1 MSNPQTDDNRWSMF
15 SRRAAWSAGCVGFA
29 IAFGAVAA
37 SFQGGASASRAW
49 TIVGADLADGSG
61 AALRA
66 ANVRIVGDRIVAVG
80 SVTPQPGDTIVDG
93 KGLVVAPGFIDI
105 HNHSASGLAT
115 NPAAESQVAQ
125 GITTIVV
132 GPDGDSPWPIGE
144 YLAERR
150 RDPAAVNVA
159 VFVGHAT
166 VRRLVMQDDFKRP
179 ARTDEIARMALLVDQ
194 GMREGAAGL
203 SSGLEYEVGS
213 YSETQEL
220 IELSKVV
227 ARYGGVYM
235 SHIRDEADKA
245 LDALREAIA
254 IGEGAHVAVQISHIK
269 LGTLGVWRKSAD
281 AIALIEA
288 ARTRGVDVTADAYPY
303 NAWSSTIT
311 VLVPDKRYDYPPSVE
326 RALADVGGAANVLIT
341 RHAAHPEY
349 EFRTLDAVAK
359 DQKKTPVALFIQ
371 IVKEGGAG
379 VVCTSMVDED
389 IRAFYR
395 RPWVMVAS
403 DGGIA
408 VRHPRGAGT
417 FPRVLGRYVR
427 DEQWLTLPEAIRKMT
442 MAPAARMRLE
452 GRGRIEVGA
461 VADVVLFN
469 AKTVVDRSTF
479 TDPAVLPTGVEKVF
493 VGGELVWNAGNAEKP
508 AGARPG
514 KVLMSGHTPA
524 DTDTGA
530 YRLVPN
536 WAQLPA
542 GLQLGEVPGMTIDA
556 SGRVFAFHRAEPPIV
571 ELDAAGRVLKA
582 WGEKMFVW
590 PHGIRVDRNGFLW
603 ITDGRARNG
612 IGQQVFKFTRDG
624 QLVMTL
630 GTKGVS
636 GDGPDTFNSPTD
648 VAVAPNGDIF
658 VSDGHVNSR
667 IVKFSKDGTFI
678 KAWGKRGDGPGEFNV
693 PHTIFFDSRGR
704 LLVGDRANRRIQIF
718 DQDGRFLDQWTQ
730 FGSPSGIFIAPD
742 DTLYVVDY
750 NDKMALFVGSAKDGS
765 IRSRS
770 EQVLAEGVAV
780 DAQGSI
786 YVGETVTGH
795 LGDTVTGHA
804 IKKLIKK

>member
-1 MSNPQTDDNRWSMF
+1 M
-15 SRRAAWSAGCVGFA
+15 
-29 IAFGAVAA
+29 
-37 SFQGGASASRAW
+37 
-49 TIVGADLADGSG
+49 ADGSG
-61 AALRA
+61 APLRR
-66 ANVRIVGDRIVAVG
+66 ANVRFVNDRIVAVG
-80 SVTPQPGDTIVDG
+80 DVKPQTGDAVIDG
-93 KGLVVAPGFIDI
+93 RGLVLAPGFIDI
-105 HNHSASGLAT
+105 HNHSASGLADD
-115 NPAAESQVAQ
+115 PAAETQVAQ
-125 GITTIVV
+125 GITTVVV

-150 RDPAAVNVA
+150 RAPAAVNVA
-159 VFVGHAT
+159 TFVGHAT
-166 VRRLVMQDDFKRP
+166 VRRQVMKDDYKRA
-179 ARTDEIARMALLVDQ
+179 ARAEEVARMALLVDQ

-203 SSGLEYEVGS
+203 SSGLEYEVGG
-213 YSETQEL
+213 YAETSELVEL
-220 IELSKVV
+220 AKVV

-235 SHIRDEADKA
+235 SHIRDEADKSF
-245 LDALREAIA
+245 DAIKEAIA

-269 LGTLGVWRKSAD
+269 LGTVGVWRKSAE

-288 ARTRGVDVTADAYPY
+288 ARARGVDVTADAYPY

-311 VLVPDKRYDYPPSVE
+311 VLVPDKRYDYAPSVE
-326 RALADVGGAANVLIT
+326 KALADVGGAANVLIV

-349 EFRTLDAVAK
+349 EFHTLDAVAK
-359 DQKKTPVALFIQ
+359 DQHQTPVDLFIQ
-371 IVKEGGAG
+371 IVKDGGAG

-389 IRAFYR
+389 IRAFYT

-408 VRHPRGAGT
+408 ARHPRGAGT

-427 DEQWLTLPEAIRKMT
+427 DDRWLTLPEAIRKMT
-442 MAPAARMRLE
+442 SAPAARLRLE
-452 GRGRIEVGA
+452 GRGKIAPGA
-461 VADVVLFN
+461 IADLVLFN
-469 AKTVVDRSTF
+469 AKTIVDRSTF
-479 TDPAVLPTGVEKVF
+479 TDPAVPATGVEKVF
-493 VGGELVWNAGNAEKP
+493 VGGELVWDPSARLGTGAGKP
-508 AGARPG
+508 TDARPG
-514 KVLMSGHTPA
+514 RVLMSGHTPVESDA
-524 DTDTGA
+524 GA

-536 WAQLPA
+536 WGTLPA
-542 GLQLGEVPGMTIDA
+542 GLQFGEVPGMTIDDT
-556 SGRVFAFHRAEPPIV
+556 GRVFAFTRAEPPVI
-571 ELDAAGRVLKA
+571 EFDPSGKVLKT

-590 PHGIRVDRNGFLW
+590 PHGIRVDRDGFLW

-624 QLVMTL
+624 QLLMTL
-630 GTKGVS
+630 GKKGVS

-667 IVKFSKDGTFI
+667 IVKFSKDGAFI

-693 PHTIFFDSRGR
+693 PHTMSFDSRGR
-704 LLVGDRANRRIQIF
+704 LLVGDRSNRRIQIF
-718 DQDGRFLDQWTQ
+718 DQEGTFLEQWTQ

-750 NDKMALFVGSAKDGS
+750 NDKMALIVGSARDGS
-765 IRSRS
+765 IRTRS

-780 DAQGSI
+780 DKQGSI

-795 LGDTVTGHA
+795 IGDTITGHA
-804 IKKLIKK
+804 VKKLVRK